1 MATIFDIIKRITVTK
16 DKWNDIPEEEKNT
29 FNSFSRNIFRNVTIY
44 FTAHTMKGF
53 LAKGP

>member
-29 FNSFSRNIFRNVTIY
+29 FNNWMCNRILSMDPDY
-44 FTAHTMKGF
+44 C
-53 LAKGP
+53 